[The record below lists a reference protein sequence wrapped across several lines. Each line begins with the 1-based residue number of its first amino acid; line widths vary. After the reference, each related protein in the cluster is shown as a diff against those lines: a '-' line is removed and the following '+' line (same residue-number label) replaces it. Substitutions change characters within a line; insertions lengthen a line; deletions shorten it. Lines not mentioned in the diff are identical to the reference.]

1 MKILKKATM
10 PNGTEIQ
17 LEDWSDTNT
26 AECPDLYGLTIGA
39 YPTAKNSSKYK
50 WIEAGNK
57 FRVGISANKYS
68 DYSNDDVKSDF
79 EALKS
84 EEKTLEDLA
93 PHFWNGE
100 KDMYLLGMIDSY
112 EEVN

>member
-39 YPTAKNSSKYK
+39 YPTAKNS
-50 WIEAGNK
+50 
-57 FRVGISANKYS
+57 
-68 DYSNDDVKSDF
+68 
-79 EALKS
+79 
-84 EEKTLEDLA
+84 
-93 PHFWNGE
+93 
-100 KDMYLLGMIDSY
+100 
-112 EEVN
+112 